1 MNIDRVIQLIRESK
15 RKSKCPPGSRWDK
28 KLQSC
33 VPKKSSKWRVYA
45 GWGRYR
51 DDKDESDDESKK
63 KNGNGNG
70 ASGNGHNNGGSG
82 NGHGGGSNGGNGN
95 GGGNGGGGE

>member
-1 MNIDRVIQLIRESK
+1 MDIDKVIEVIRESK
-15 RKSKCPPGSRWDK
+15 RCPIGYKWDK
-28 KLQSC
+28 KRKEC

-51 DDKDESDDESKK
+51 DEKDEEDGK
-63 KNGNGNG
+63 KNGKNGNDSHGDSNGNGSGNGNG
-70 ASGNGHNNGGSG
+70 GN
-82 NGHGGGSNGGNGN
+82 GSNGGN

>member
-1 MNIDRVIQLIRESK
+1 MKIDKVIEVIRESK
-15 RKSKCPPGSRWDK
+15 RCPIGYKWDK
-28 KLQSC
+28 KRKEC

-51 DDKDESDDESKK
+51 DEKDDDESKK
-63 KNGNGNG
+63 NGKNGHGNGSNGHSNGNG
-70 ASGNGHNNGGSG
+70 SGN
-82 NGHGGGSNGGNGN
+82 SNGGNGSDGGN

>member
-1 MNIDRVIQLIRESK
+1 MDIDKVIEVIRESK
-15 RKSKCPPGSRWDK
+15 RCPIGYKWDK
-28 KLQSC
+28 KRKEC

-51 DDKDESDDESKK
+51 DENEDDDGKK
-63 KNGNGNG
+63 KNGKNGNG
-70 ASGNGHNNGGSG
+70 SNGDSNGNGSG
-82 NGHGGGSNGGNGN
+82 NGNGGNGSNGGN

>member
-1 MNIDRVIQLIRESK
+1 MKIDKVIEVIRESK
-15 RKSKCPPGSRWDK
+15 RCPIGYKWDK
-28 KLQSC
+28 KRKEC

-51 DDKDESDDESKK
+51 DEKDDDESKK
-63 KNGNGNG
+63 NGKKGNGNG
-70 ASGNGHNNGGSG
+70 SNGHSNGNGSG
-82 NGHGGGSNGGNGN
+82 NGNGGNGSDGGN